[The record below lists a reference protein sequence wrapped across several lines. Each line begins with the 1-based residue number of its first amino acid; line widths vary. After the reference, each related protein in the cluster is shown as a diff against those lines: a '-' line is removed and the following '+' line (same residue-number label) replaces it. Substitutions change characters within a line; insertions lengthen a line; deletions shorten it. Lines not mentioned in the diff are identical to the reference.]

1 MIRLVALALGLAL
14 APLSAAPA
22 AAQGAVVSVDG
33 WERQTGESGS
43 VYFRCRAATCAAQ
56 STISYRSQSVTRMP
70 PVAEFRRRQEETN
83 RRMVESSNGRL
94 SRVEMID
101 VAEADQAGA
110 KTLTAV
116 KLLVAS
122 SGSNQYLATSLVLQ
136 GGRAFSIVST
146 APNEAAARANL
157 RTFIPVVLLQGNL
170 TPAPAPAPAGRT
182 P

>member
-1 MIRLVALALGLAL
+1 MIRLFALALAL
-14 APLSAAPA
+14 ILSPVPPAPA
-22 AAQGAVVSVDG
+22 SAQGAAVTIEG
-33 WERQTGESGS
+33 WDRQVADTGT

-56 STISYRSQSVTRMP
+56 STVSYRSQSVTRMP
-70 PVAEFRRRQEETN
+70 SVAEFRRRQEETN
-83 RRMVESSNGRL
+83 RRMVETSNGRL

-122 SGSNQYLATSLVLQ
+122 AGANQYLATSLVLQ

-146 APNEAAARANL
+146 APSEAAARANL
-157 RTFIPVVLLQGNL
+157 TTFIPVVLLQGGL
-170 TPAPAPAPAGRT
+170 TPPPAPAGRSL
-182 P
+182 